1 MGQKVTNVRIS
12 PMYATVEVLVCSH
25 TVEIRQ
31 VQKEGALSVPII
43 TIDPKTGAVHVFR
56 DQPYDVKIFHGDLD
70 ILEGS
75 E

>member
-12 PMYATVEVLVCSH
+12 PMYATVEVVVCSH
-25 TVEIRQ
+25 TVEIRR

-56 DQPYDVKIFHGDLD
+56 DQPYDIKILHGNLDVLEDL
-70 ILEGS
+70 E
-75 E
+75 